1 MLTRDILRYIPQR
14 IHCVQIPWL
23 RSITVRLAGVLLSV
37 LDNLVRSLSFGN
49 IFSLSKT
56 RPFEL
61 LSPLI

>member
-37 LDNLVRSLSFGN
+37 LDNLVRSLSVY
-49 IFSLSKT
+49 LSVWHNLKPSST
-56 RPFEL
+56 AMYL
-61 LSPLI
+61 